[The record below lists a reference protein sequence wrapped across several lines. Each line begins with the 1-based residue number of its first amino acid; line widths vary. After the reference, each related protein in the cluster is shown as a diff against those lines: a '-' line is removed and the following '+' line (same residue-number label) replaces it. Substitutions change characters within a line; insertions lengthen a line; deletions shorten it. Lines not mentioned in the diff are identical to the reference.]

1 MADLRCRGSR
11 CRGAADRARLR
22 RLRGTP
28 RSAHWS
34 RSLRVA
40 MDAARIDAVIV
51 TASVA
56 VPDGAMTEAAIARAL
71 LLHRRQAP
79 KKRHRTPSVP
89 ALCCTRILTRVKL
102 HSRA

>member
-28 RSAHWS
+28 GSAHWS

-56 VPDGAMTEAAIARAL
+56 VPDGAMTEAATARPQP
-71 LLHRRQAP
+71 HRRRAP
-79 KKRHRTPSVP
+79 KKQHRIRSVP
-89 ALCCTRILTRVKL
+89 ARCCMKILTRVKL
-102 HSRA
+102 P